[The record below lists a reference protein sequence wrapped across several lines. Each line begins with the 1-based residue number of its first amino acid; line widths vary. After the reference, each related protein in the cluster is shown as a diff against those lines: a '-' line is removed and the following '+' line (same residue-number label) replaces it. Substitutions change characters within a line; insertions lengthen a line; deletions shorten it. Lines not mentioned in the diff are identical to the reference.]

1 VPQILYQLRIELT
14 LFYFSI
20 GTNFVKFFEYFFNM
34 LIVYRHVIRVNVYII
49 KVDYNTN
56 IQKIREYDVHELPED
71 YESIGKIK

>member
-1 VPQILYQLRIELT
+1 
-14 LFYFSI
+14 
-20 GTNFVKFFEYFFNM
+20 M
-34 LIVYRHVIRVNVYII
+34 LIVYRHVIRVDVYII